1 MCEIP
6 VLPGQSDR
14 VRTYGGMFHCEDEPE
29 EFEWNRLTEL
39 QRRNTL
45 CLPHLKTSYP
55 VETQRVKPQEISDDA
70 LRQSI
75 MPSGSGKKRK
85 KEQLSDEDDQKAS
98 MNLRSSKQAKHGPS
112 QQKSGPLT
120 PVKPNTR
127 TPKTPTSARKSK
139 KTPKKTPGKLQ
150 TPKMSLNRENPTSTK
165 KSRLGGLKFSIGF
178 TPKDKSKENAKG
190 SSKADRKPL
199 KSKNWFNMGH

>member
-1 MCEIP
+1 
-6 VLPGQSDR
+6 
-14 VRTYGGMFHCEDEPE
+14 MFHCEDEPE

-55 VETQRVKPQEISDDA
+55 VETQRVKPQEMSDEA

-98 MNLRSSKQAKHGPS
+98 MNLRSSKQVIIIIFFCFLIDFFYFFG
-112 QQKSGPLT
+112 KSVCYL
-120 PVKPNTR
+120 
-127 TPKTPTSARKSK
+127 
-139 KTPKKTPGKLQ
+139 
-150 TPKMSLNRENPTSTK
+150 LN
-165 KSRLGGLKFSIGF
+165 I
-178 TPKDKSKENAKG
+178 
-190 SSKADRKPL
+190 
-199 KSKNWFNMGH
+199 

>member
-1 MCEIP
+1 MYNDMYTFLHVIGFFS
-6 VLPGQSDR
+6 V
-14 VRTYGGMFHCEDEPE
+14 TGGMFHCEDEPE

-55 VETQRVKPQEISDDA
+55 VETQRVKPQEISDYA

-98 MNLRSSKQAKHGPS
+98 MNLRSSKQVIIFFFFFCF
-112 QQKSGPLT
+112 LIYYFI
-120 PVKPNTR
+120 
-127 TPKTPTSARKSK
+127 
-139 KTPKKTPGKLQ
+139 L
-150 TPKMSLNRENPTSTK
+150 
-165 KSRLGGLKFSIGF
+165 
-178 TPKDKSKENAKG
+178 
-190 SSKADRKPL
+190 
-199 KSKNWFNMGH
+199 